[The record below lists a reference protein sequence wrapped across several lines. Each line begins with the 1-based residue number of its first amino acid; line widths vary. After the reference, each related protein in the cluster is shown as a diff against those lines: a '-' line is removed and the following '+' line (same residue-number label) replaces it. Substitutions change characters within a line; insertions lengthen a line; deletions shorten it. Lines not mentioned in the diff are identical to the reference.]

1 MARST
6 LLLPLFLAALASAQE
21 PARLDVV
28 EMRSG
33 ERLTGH
39 VVSQAG
45 GMVEIRL
52 GDGAVVGIGALLIPP
67 VIDQTRQLAQALPTL
82 VPAWEQGL
90 ERVLYRIPGMTD
102 VFVAG
107 EHRIFT
113 VALEEAEKLLAG
125 IVPRLF

>member
-52 GDGAVVGIGALLIPP
+52 GDGAVVGIGM
-67 VIDQTRQLAQALPTL
+67 DQVTAVHRGAGGAAAPASRTLPT
-82 VPAWEQGL
+82 
-90 ERVLYRIPGMTD
+90 R
-102 VFVAG
+102 
-107 EHRIFT
+107 
-113 VALEEAEKLLAG
+113 EEW
-125 IVPRLF
+125 

>member
-52 GDGAVVGIGALLIPP
+52 GDGAVVRLRLSGRCQGCALAEVTVHQGIGPLL
-67 VIDQTRQLAQALPTL
+67 RALP
-82 VPAWEQGL
+82 G
-90 ERVLYRIPGMTD
+90 
-102 VFVAG
+102 VAG
-107 EHRIFT
+107 VVDVTDHP
-113 VALEEAEKLLAG
+113 AG
-125 IVPRLF
+125 TDPYRAPATR